1 MEAVKSSNRQ
11 EQHVT
16 EIKRKQLTLAIVGC
30 GGISEHYM
38 RAIAAMDGVHVVAAV
53 DIKPDVASAFQKRHQ
68 IPKIFTD
75 YRDMLASARPDA
87 VCVCT
92 PNLLHAPVSIAALQ
106 AGAHVITEK
115 PMALT
120 PAQCAE
126 MIHAAKTAKRQLA
139 VGFQYRFHPATQM
152 LKRAADAGQF
162 GKVMHVK
169 CQALRRRGV
178 PNWGVFGQK
187 KLQGGGPLIDIGV
200 HVLEMAH
207 YVMGSPRPISAAGN
221 VWTFDGNRPNDVPC
235 MWPGWDWQMHDI
247 EDLAVG
253 QIRFE
258 NGAILQIEASFIA
271 HIEKD
276 VWNFQLSGSN
286 GGANWD
292 PPQIFTN
299 QAGTMVNISP
309 AYLPPMDFDGLFKA
323 KLENFVASVLDGSP
337 LESPAEA
344 GLAVQEMIDGIY
356 RSAESGHE
364 IALRSR

>member
-1 MEAVKSSNRQ
+1 MSIAKPSIQQDPSSGEKAAKKLR
-11 EQHVT
+11 
-16 EIKRKQLTLAIVGC
+16 LAMIGC

-38 RAIAAMDGVHVVAAV
+38 RAVSKLDRVEVVAAV
-53 DIKPDVASAFQKRHQ
+53 DTLPDVLAAFQKRHQ
-68 IPKIFTD
+68 IPEVFAD
-75 YRDMLASARPDA
+75 YRDMLANVSIDA

-92 PNLLHAPVSIAALQ
+92 PNLHHAPISIAALQ
-106 AGAHVITEK
+106 AGAHVLTEK

-120 PAQCAE
+120 PKECVE
-126 MIHAAKTAKRQLA
+126 MIHAARNAKRKLA

-152 LKRAADAGQF
+152 LKRAADSGQF
-162 GKVMHVK
+162 GAIMHVK

-178 PNWGVFGQK
+178 PNWGVFAQK

-207 YVMGSPRPISAAGN
+207 YVMGSPRPVSASGN
-221 VWTFDGNRPNDVPC
+221 IWTFEGNRPNHVPC
-235 MWPGWDWQMHDI
+235 MWPDWDWRQYDI
-247 EDLAVG
+247 EDMAVG

-258 NGAILQIEASFIA
+258 NGALLQIEASFIA

-276 VWNFQLSGSN
+276 QWNFQISGTQ

-299 QAGTMVNISP
+299 HVGTMVNMTP

-323 KLENFVASVLDGSP
+323 KLESFVTSVLEDTP
-337 LESPAEA
+337 LDAPAEA
-344 GLAVQEMIDGIY
+344 GLAIQEMIDGIY
-356 RSAESGHE
+356 RSAEVGHE
-364 IALRSR
+364 IDIRTR

>member
-1 MEAVKSSNRQ
+1 METAKSSA
-11 EQHVT
+11 
-16 EIKRKQLTLAIVGC
+16 KQDVPPAEKPPQKLRLAMVGC

-38 RAIAAMDGVHVVAAV
+38 RAVNKLSRVEVVAAV
-53 DIKPDVASAFQKRHQ
+53 DTQPEVLSAFQQRHH
-68 IPKIFTD
+68 IPKVFSD
-75 YRDMLASARPDA
+75 YRDMLAHAGADA

-92 PNLLHAPVSIAALQ
+92 PNVLHAPVSIAALR
-106 AGAHVITEK
+106 AGAHVLTEK

-120 PAQCAE
+120 PRECVE
-126 MIHAAKTAKRQLA
+126 MIHAAREAGRKLA
-139 VGFQYRFHPATQM
+139 VGFQYRYHPATQM

-162 GKVMHVK
+162 GAIMHVK
-169 CQALRRRGV
+169 CQAMRRRGI
-178 PNWGVFGQK
+178 PNWGVFSQK

-207 YVMGSPRPISAAGN
+207 YVMGSPRPVSASGN
-221 VWTFDGNRPNDVPC
+221 IWTFDGNRPNRVPC
-235 MWPGWDWQMHDI
+235 MWPGWDWRQHDI
-247 EDLAVG
+247 EDMAVG

-276 VWNFQLSGSN
+276 IWNFQLSGTN

-299 QAGTMVNISP
+299 YADTMVNIAP
-309 AYLPPMDFDGLFKA
+309 AYLPPMDFDGLFKV
-323 KLENFVASVLDGSP
+323 KLERFVSSLLDGTP
-337 LESPAEA
+337 LDAPAEA

-356 RSAESGHE
+356 RSAEAGRE
-364 IALRSR
+364 VDIRSA

>member
-1 MEAVKSSNRQ
+1 MQTVKSSAHLGQ
-11 EQHVT
+11 PDA
-16 EIKRKQLTLAIVGC
+16 IKPAEMLHLAIVGC

-38 RAIAAMDGVHVVAAV
+38 RAISELDRVQVVAAV
-53 DIKPDVASAFQKRHQ
+53 DNKLEVAESFQKRHRV
-68 IPKIFTD
+68 PKIFAD
-75 YRDMLASARPDA
+75 YREMLSDVGPDA

-92 PNLLHAPVSIAALQ
+92 PNLLHAPVTIAALK
-106 AGAHVITEK
+106 AGAHVMTEK

-120 PAQCAE
+120 PAECTE
-126 MIHAAKTAKRQLA
+126 MIHAAEAAKRKLA

-162 GKVMHVK
+162 GNVMHVR

-221 VWTFDGNRPNDVPC
+221 TWTFDGNRPNHVPC
-235 MWPGWDWQMHDI
+235 MWPGWDWQKHDI

-258 NGAILQIEASFIA
+258 NGAILHIEASFIA
-271 HIEKD
+271 HVEKD
-276 VWNFQLSGSN
+276 VWNFQISGTK

-292 PPQIFTN
+292 PPQIYTN
-299 QAGTMVNISP
+299 QAGTMVNIAP
-309 AYLPPMDFDGLFKA
+309 AYLPPMTFDGLFKA
-323 KLENFVASVLDGSP
+323 KMANFIAAVLDDAP
-337 LESPAEA
+337 LEAPAWA

-356 RSAESGHE
+356 RSAEAGHE
-364 IALRSR
+364 IALSAK

>member
-1 MEAVKSSNRQ
+1 MEAAKSSAHHDSAVAAGPVKKLRF
-11 EQHVT
+11 
-16 EIKRKQLTLAIVGC
+16 AIVGC
-30 GGISEHYM
+30 GGISKHYVQAIDQLD
-38 RAIAAMDGVHVVAAV
+38 RACVVAAA
-53 DIKPDVASAFQKRHQ
+53 DKNSQTAASFQKRHQ
-68 IPKIFTD
+68 IPEVFTD
-75 YRDMLASARPDA
+75 YRDMLANIAPDA

-92 PNLLHAPVSIAALQ
+92 PNVLHAPVSIASLH

-115 PMALT
+115 PMAMT
-120 PAQCAE
+120 PDECVE
-126 MIHAAKTAKRQLA
+126 MIHAAKIARRRLA
-139 VGFQYRFHPATQM
+139 VGFQYRFHPTTQM

-162 GKVMHVK
+162 GDIMHVK

-207 YVMGSPRPISAAGN
+207 YVMGSPRPISASGN
-221 VWTFDGNRPNDVPC
+221 VWTFDGNRPNHVPC
-235 MWPGWDWQMHDI
+235 MWPGWDWQNHDI
-247 EDLAVG
+247 EDLATG
-253 QIRFE
+253 QIRFD
-258 NGAILQIEASFIA
+258 NGAILQIEASYIA

-276 VWNFQLSGSN
+276 QWNFQLSGTC

-299 QAGTMVNISP
+299 QAGAMMNMMP
-309 AYLPPMDFDGLFKA
+309 AYLPPMDFDGFFKA
-323 KLENFVASVLDGSP
+323 KLENFIAAVLDEAS

-356 RSAESGHE
+356 RSAEAGHE
-364 IALRSR
+364 IALRQP